1 MIIVYHFSSPRSSTT
16 SKLVPLI
23 SSPVSQIPEDKTPSL
38 STRLKV
44 DCDFTVKTPSV
55 YVKFFFPDVAQ
66 SDLETV
72 IPKAQDAHVR
82 VVRGPHRGQVRT
94 IFLFICLAFLL
105 TTKQKYDYTF
115 FCAALKSHTCLIQA
129 RLRRLHKVSYGA
141 QRTSFTTTGTW
152 LEFVLGLVWDTLC
165 DAYTTTLSC
174 NVM

>member
-1 MIIVYHFSSPRSSTT
+1 M
-16 SKLVPLI
+16 
-23 SSPVSQIPEDKTPSL
+23 
-38 STRLKV
+38 
-44 DCDFTVKTPSV
+44 KTPSV
-55 YVKFFFPDVAQ
+55 YVNFFLPDVAQ

-152 LEFVLGLVWDTLC
+152 LEFVLGLV
-165 DAYTTTLSC
+165 
-174 NVM
+174 